1 MAYPHNTPIE
11 ITIKIDPAAVAGIA
25 RPIARVASST
35 WRVAITWCARHKR
48 GLIAISSAGSGAICV
63 FIVKGLMTG
72 STERAIAAGG
82 KVFVV
87 FAVGFAFFWLKNRF
101 SPLIHD

>member
-25 RPIARVASST
+25 QPIARVTSSA
-35 WRVAITWCARHKR
+35 WRIAITWFSRHKR
-48 GLIAISSAGSGAICV
+48 GLAAISFASSGAIGA

-72 STERAIAAGG
+72 STERAITAGG
-82 KVFVV
+82 KVLVLC
-87 FAVGFAFFWLKNRF
+87 AVGFAFFWLKNRF
-101 SPLIHD
+101 SPLIRD